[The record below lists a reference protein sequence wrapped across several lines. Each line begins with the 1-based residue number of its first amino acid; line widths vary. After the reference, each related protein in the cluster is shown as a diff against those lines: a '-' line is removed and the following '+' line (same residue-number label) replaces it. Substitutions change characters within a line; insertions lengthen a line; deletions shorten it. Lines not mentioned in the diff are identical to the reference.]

1 MGAAMARRLIERGLS
16 VTGWDID
23 PTAVSRVLGDG
34 VAAASSA
41 RAAAAAAEVVLTSVT
56 EDGGVRELFRGPD
69 GFLSGAVRG
78 KLFIEMSTLQPATV
92 RDLAPLVQVAG
103 ARLVDA
109 PVLGTIPSARAGE
122 LVALAGGDEG
132 DLERADAVL
141 AHLTKRVFRM
151 GPLGSGHVMKLAAN
165 LGLAAYIQALAEGLA
180 LGIQEGLALEQMLE
194 VLGGGTVATPYLKM
208 KSPVFAGAPAEMTL
222 DIRTLRKDM
231 MSAVATGARNGVPMP
246 LTSGTLAALTAAVG
260 AGHGTADIAEV
271 PAFFRADAIQ
281 RWDAPD
287 ET

>member
-1 MGAAMARRLIERGLS
+1 MARRLIERGLA
-16 VTGWDID
+16 VTGWDRD
-23 PTAVSRVLGDG
+23 PEAVGRAVHDG

-41 RAAAAAAEVVLTSVT
+41 RAAAASAEVVLTSVT

-69 GFLSGAVRG
+69 GFLSGVVRG

-92 RDLAPLVQVAG
+92 RELAPTLQVAG
-103 ARLVDA
+103 ARIVDA
-109 PVLGTIPSARAGE
+109 PVLGTIPSARSGE
-122 LVALAGGDEG
+122 LVALAGGEPD
-132 DLERADAVL
+132 DLDRAETVL

-151 GPLGSGHVMKLAAN
+151 GPLGCGHVMKLTAN

-180 LGIQEGLALEQMLE
+180 LGAQEGLEMEQMLE

-231 MSAVATGARNGVPMP
+231 MSAVASGARNGVPMP
-246 LTSGTLAALTAAVG
+246 LTSGTLAALSAAVG
-260 AGHGTADIAEV
+260 AGHGAADIAEI
-271 PAFFRADAIQ
+271 PYFFREDAIQ
-281 RWDAPD
+281 RWPTPD
-287 ET
+287 LR